1 MNLVDLVDL
10 LTASLNS
17 NRSSDN
23 EPVQNPACLLAITF
37 KCIGS
42 VKNLAY
48 QSALAQV
55 SKHLSKGETVPV
67 KLLPE
72 PLNPVDTQAVA
83 FICKLNG
90 EWKQIGYVV
99 REALNDVNEGLK
111 KKLIADTKFNWV
123 KYITCWKRS
132 GPGWYAGID
141 ITIKRQWSAAVR
153 NSASRQY

>member
-1 MNLVDLVDL
+1 MSDESSGSSV
-10 LTASLNS
+10 ASPNS
-17 NRSSDN
+17 SRSSDN
-23 EPVQNPACLLAITF
+23 EPLQNPACLHTITF

-55 SKHLSKGETVPV
+55 SKYLSKGEIVPV

-83 FICKLNG
+83 FICELNG

-99 REALNDVNEGLK
+99 HEALDVNEGLK
-111 KKLIADTKFNWV
+111 KQLIVDTKFNWV
-123 KYITCWKRS
+123 KYITAWKRS
-132 GPGWYAGID
+132 GPGWYAGIN
-141 ITIKRQWSAAVR
+141 ITIKGRWSAAVH